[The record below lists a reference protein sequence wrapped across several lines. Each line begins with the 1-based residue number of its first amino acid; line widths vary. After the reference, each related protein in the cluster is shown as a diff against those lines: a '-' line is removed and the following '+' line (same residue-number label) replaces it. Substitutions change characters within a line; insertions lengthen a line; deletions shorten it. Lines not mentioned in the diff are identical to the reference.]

1 MSENITSRTER
12 RKKQVTTQKKR
23 PKKKMPG
30 KLWKKIL
37 LGIAALFL
45 LIVVIG
51 LSMFIYY
58 ASTAPKLDE
67 ELLKDPL
74 TSNFVTQDGE
84 IFMKFGAEKREFVA
98 YKDIP
103 EQMKDAILA
112 TEDVRFFE
120 HGGIDF
126 YRLGGAVLANFRSG
140 FGSQGA
146 STLTQQV
153 IKNSF
158 LKNEKTLKRKAQ
170 EAWLAHKL
178 EQEYTKE
185 EIFEMYFNKVLM
197 SGTHY
202 GFGTGANFFY
212 GKKIGELEL
221 PEMAMLAGMP
231 QSPNGYN
238 PFKNP
243 ERAEKRRNV
252 VLSLME
258 RHEKITTAEM
268 EAAKKV
274 PIASNLLAEEN
285 RETASKYPAYVD
297 MVLDEIEDAGLTDL
311 LSEGVTVQ
319 TALDPKVQET
329 VEANLNDPNYYES
342 EEMQAGMTVLDTK
355 TSAIV
360 AVGGGRNYSG
370 RDLNFADVPRQPG
383 SSIKP
388 ILSYGPAIEELDWS
402 TGQTVVDEPYN
413 YKDSDKTIGNADSKY
428 LGKITMRQALY
439 WSRNIP
445 AVTTFEEVGTKKAE
459 TFAKKLGLTY
469 KNIDANSALGGGTEF
484 STTQMAG
491 AYAAFGNG
499 GIYTK
504 PHVVTKIVLRD
515 GKTEKNLRPD
525 PVTAMKDSTAYMITD
540 VLRDVLTEYE
550 ATGTRANIDYMDIA
564 GKTGTTNYDAKT
576 MEKNNMNSTDVPDTW
591 FTGYTTEY
599 TISAWGGYADFKTP
613 ITTFEQGRYVPQYLF
628 KNVMSSIAKEPG
640 TFEQPDSVEE
650 KSMVKGSDPIML
662 ANSYTYN
669 SQIINEL
676 FVRGSLPDSY
686 SEPEKLSIP
695 SPDGLTATFDPG
707 SNTVQLNWNYD
718 VPDKYSNLGSPTF
731 NVSVSIDGSGAKNF
745 DTVSDRQATCQGVE
759 YGRNYEFFV
768 SANLGGTRS
777 GWDSAV
783 LSITGNSEPVTEEE
797 PDDAPENDGQED
809 DQNNEDDQPSDTDSD
824 NENDSDT
831 GDQNN
836 ENNNNDQ
843 DNQDQN
849 GNENQNNQGQDNQ
862 NQNNQG
868 QNNQN
873 QNDQGQNNQNNQG
886 QGQNNQGQNNNNS
899 DTSSTNSDS
908 D

>member
-1 MSENITSRTER
+1 MSDTIHSRTER
-12 RKKQVTTQKKR
+12 RKKQVPTQKKR
-23 PKKKMPG
+23 PKGMLPH

-45 LIVVIG
+45 LILIIG

-74 TSNFVTQDGE
+74 TSNFVTKDGD

-103 EQMKDAILA
+103 EQMKNAILA
-112 TEDVRFFE
+112 TEDVRFFK

-178 EQEYTKE
+178 EKEYTKE

-202 GFGTGANFFY
+202 GFGTGASFFY
-212 GKKIGELEL
+212 GKKVGELEL

-243 ERAEKRRNV
+243 ERAEKRRNI
-252 VLSLME
+252 VLTLME
-258 RHEKITTAEM
+258 RHDKITTAEM

-274 PIASNLLAEEN
+274 PVTSTLLAEEN
-285 RETASKYPAYVD
+285 RETLTKYPAYVD
-297 MVLDEIEDAGLTDL
+297 MVLDEIEKAGFSDL

-329 VEANLNDPNYYES
+329 VEAQINDPSYYES
-342 EEMQAGMTVLDTK
+342 EQMEAGMTVLDTK

-370 RDLNFADVPRQPG
+370 RNLNFAEVVRQPG

-413 YKDSDKTIGNADSKY
+413 YKGSDQTIGNADSKY
-428 LGKITMRQALY
+428 LGKLTMRQALY

-459 TFAKKLGLTY
+459 SFAKKLGLTY
-469 KNIDANSALGGGTEF
+469 KNIDQSSALGGGEEF
-484 STTQMAG
+484 STVQMAG

-504 PHVVTKIVLRD
+504 PHAVTKIVLRD

-550 ATGTRANIDYMDIA
+550 ATGTRANIDNMDIA

-576 MEKNNMNSTDVPDTW
+576 MKKHNMNSTDVPDTW

-599 TISAWGGYADFKTP
+599 TISAWGGYGDFVTP
-613 ITTFEQGRYVPQYLF
+613 ITTYDYGRYVPQNLF
-628 KNVMSSIAKEPG
+628 RNVMTNISKEPG

-650 KSMVKGSDPIML
+650 KAMVKGSDPIML
-662 ANSYTYN
+662 ANTYTYS

-676 FVRGSLPDSY
+676 FVRGALPDSY
-686 SEPEKLSIP
+686 SEPEKISIP
-695 SPDGLTATFDPG
+695 SPDGLSATFDAN
-707 SNTVQLNWNYD
+707 SNSVQLNWNYD
-718 VPDKYSNLGSPTF
+718 IPNKYSNLGSPTF
-731 NVSVSIDGSGAKNF
+731 NVSVSVDGGSAQYI
-745 DTVSDRQATCQGVE
+745 TTTSDKSAAYSGVE
-759 YGRNYEFFV
+759 YGKNYTFYV
-768 SANLGGTRS
+768 SANMGGYRS
-777 GWDSAV
+777 GTDSAS
-783 LSITGNSEPVTEEE
+783 LSITGASEPVIEEE
-797 PDDAPENDGQED
+797 PDVVPEPDA
-809 DQNNEDDQPSDTDSD
+809 DQDNNEDDQQSDDDSD
-824 NENDSDT
+824 NQNDSNTDDQNQSDQNDSN
-831 GDQNN
+831 DQNN
-836 ENNNNDQ
+836 NNNNNNSNNDQ

-849 GNENQNNQGQDNQ
+849 QDQNNQGQD
-862 NQNNQG
+862 
-868 QNNQN
+868 
-873 QNDQGQNNQNNQG
+873 DQGQSQEQIDSS
-886 QGQNNQGQNNNNS
+886 NS
-899 DTSSTNSDS
+899 SSDS
-908 D
+908 N